1 MTPSEEQLT
10 NDEKVASDAEGAG
23 TSPPPEHAEEHRQE
37 DGAEAAAEQVS
48 EDLDELGAT
57 RKERDE
63 YLELAQRTRA
73 DFDNYRKRVAKDA
86 ADALR
91 RGKLDLAKEL
101 IPVIDNL
108 ERAIAAG
115 EASSDP
121 AALAKGVGLVHTELR
136 SALGRVGLES
146 YDPSGEQF
154 NPNLH
159 EAISTRAQE
168 GVAPGTVVETIEPG
182 YRLADQVL
190 RAARVVVSE

>member
-10 NDEKVASDAEGAG
+10 NDEQQQGVGE
-23 TSPPPEHAEEHRQE
+23 SPPPAPAASEHAPE

-48 EDLDELGAT
+48 HDLDELGAT
-57 RKERDE
+57 RRERDE

-86 ADALR
+86 TDALR

-115 EASSDP
+115 AASSDP
-121 AALAKGVGLVHTELR
+121 AALAKGVGLVHSELR
-136 SALGRVGLES
+136 AALGRVGLES

-154 NPNLH
+154 DPNLH

-182 YRLADQVL
+182 YRLSDQVL

>member
-10 NDEKVASDAEGAG
+10 NDEQQQGVGE
-23 TSPPPEHAEEHRQE
+23 SPPPQPAASEHAPQ
-37 DGAEAAAEQVS
+37 DDAEAAAEQVS

-121 AALAKGVGLVHTELR
+121 AALAKGVGLVHSELR

-154 NPNLH
+154 DPNLH
-159 EAISTRAQE
+159 EAISTHAQE

-182 YRLADQVL
+182 YRLADKVL